1 MITLSII
8 VRFNLV
14 VRAKNHLFI
23 MLPVEHTSQISQC
36 LLKTIAHVQ
45 FPGIHTSHA
54 QNKPCEPSSRTML
67 VVGLY
72 WCFFKCCC
80 RKNGNIQNVS
90 LYIMML
96 FVVSVYAIF
105 TNQMQHHRH
114 IFVKNTNPSVCKMVD
129 FTCSLQLLYKRAMI
143 T

>member
-1 MITLSII
+1 LSII

-67 VVGLY
+67 VVCLY
-72 WCFFKCCC
+72 WCFLNVVWEKMETYKTSLCTSWCCLLFQYKHFSQIKC
-80 RKNGNIQNVS
+80 NTIV
-90 LYIMML
+90 
-96 FVVSVYAIF
+96 IF
-105 TNQMQHHRH
+105 
-114 IFVKNTNPSVCKMVD
+114 S
-129 FTCSLQLLYKRAMI
+129 
-143 T
+143 